1 VNGGALRAPRSRLG
15 LALALAVGAVLF
27 AAVAAR
33 GPAHPLT
40 AMYAWPPA
48 ALPGSAT
55 PARLWYSPLLLTRGT
70 AAELHATIPCS
81 GLAPP
86 LHVGESE
93 ALVLAT
99 MRHPRTGAGLAI
111 ARKGGQL
118 SFRFGGSTFATASLS
133 SNSACTP
140 IALDVR
146 GDQWTLRRSSTQ
158 AETGNFEGQRPGVTG
173 LFSGLDLRAGAQPK
187 IVVTTDPYGAHAS
200 WWQWPLWAAAIALAF
215 AALVA
220 AFGAPLARGPTLARL
235 RSSPQRFSRGLRPVD
250 GLVVLLVGTWWLI
263 GPVLYDDGWVKARQ
277 TNGIIGDGFSNYYT
291 TYGVNLPLDV
301 WTEWLQHWVVA
312 NSNTLIVMRLP
323 TVLLLAAT
331 WIVCRSILTRVLE
344 GTRARAGAEWA
355 LGLAFVLNTF
365 SWGMTLRPEPFVALL
380 LVSVLAIA
388 LRFVERPSGW
398 GLAAAG
404 MLVALALAAHP
415 AGLIAIA
422 PLLAIGPH
430 IVRWVR
436 DQGWTAS
443 AVVVVPVLAIFL
455 TVVTLGSDLHER
467 LSEGRLART
476 AGDATASWRGE
487 LTRYEFSGTE
497 ATTLRHLSIALMLA
511 ALIGYVA
518 RSRRS
523 SKLDVP
529 ALSLALT
536 LILLIATPSKWAWHF
551 GALAG
556 LAALVVAAEIARL
569 RSDGEQLN
577 WPVRPLLAFGL
588 AVLVVSWSLGF
599 TDDWSSGFGLR
610 TLNWT
615 FGFEQ
620 RVTLVRLGLVVF
632 ALVLAGV
639 IAIAFLRDGLAGA
652 LRSPWSMVPW
662 LVPLVVLPLV
672 VFNVVMLAVD
682 AVKTPAW
689 TLAAQNVDSLQGN
702 EGCGLADD
710 TRVAAPWSLQPLRP
724 LGRDTANTEP
734 HWLSAANPPS
744 HPVFSLLGP
753 SNATRLTLPWY
764 QAPGNGRVGFYV
776 LGTNDVDDHVLARW
790 ASGPQSVLAGAW
802 SDIDLTHIDAF
813 QSETIQ
819 WTFIPEGLLPAHTS
833 GQSAVQLGLDSQALP
848 PHALASTGAV
858 SYESTSLS
866 TLFRLQGARPLIWPN
881 LLLYMPCARQPR
893 LDKGVVEVPTVL
905 VAHSGFFPLEF
916 LTSPFHGL
924 VDLYGFRDLSV
935 ADSRVDPQGVTV
947 LWVEKQIPGAA
958 LVRAQTIDS

>member
-1 VNGGALRAPRSRLG
+1 VNGGAVRALRSRLG
-15 LALALAVGAVLF
+15 LALALVVGAVLF
-27 AAVAAR
+27 AGVGAR

-40 AMYAWPPA
+40 ATYAWPPA
-48 ALPGSAT
+48 TLPASAK
-55 PARLWYSPLLLTRGT
+55 PVRLWYSPLLLTRGT
-70 AAELHATIPCS
+70 PAELHATIPCN

-86 LHVGESE
+86 LQAQERES
-93 ALVLAT
+93 LVLAT
-99 MRHPRTGAGLAI
+99 MRHPSTGPGLAI
-111 ARKGGQL
+111 VRKGEQL
-118 SFRFGGSTFATASLS
+118 SFRFGDKTFGTASLARDA
-133 SNSACTP
+133 ACRP
-140 IALDVR
+140 IALDIR
-146 GDQWTLRRSSTQ
+146 GDQWTLQASSQRTENGDF
-158 AETGNFEGQRPGVTG
+158 AGQRPGVTG
-173 LFSGLDLRAGAQPK
+173 LFSGLDLRAGAQPR
-187 IVVTTDPYGAHAS
+187 IVITTDPYGAHAS
-200 WWQWPLWAAAIALAF
+200 WWQWPVWTAAIALAF
-215 AALVA
+215 AALVV
-220 AFGAPLARGPTLARL
+220 AFGAPLARRPALARL
-235 RSSPQRFSRGLRPVD
+235 RGSPRRFVRGLRPVD

-277 TNGIIGDGFSNYYT
+277 TNGLIGDGFSNYYT

-312 NSNTLIVMRLP
+312 SSNTLIVLRLP

-331 WIVCRSILTRVLE
+331 WIVCRNVLTRLLE
-344 GTRARAGAEWA
+344 GTRARTAAEWA
-355 LGLAFVLNTF
+355 LALAFVLNVF

-380 LVSVLAIA
+380 LVSVFAIA
-388 LRFVERPSGW
+388 LRFIEQPSGW
-398 GLAAAG
+398 RLAAAG
-404 MLVALALAAHP
+404 MLVGLALAAHP
-415 AGLIAIA
+415 AGLIAVA

-436 DQGWTAS
+436 DQAWTAS
-443 AVVVVPVLAIFL
+443 VIVVGAVLAIFL

-497 ATTLRHLSIALMLA
+497 ATTLRHLSIALMLS

-523 SKLDVP
+523 AKLDLP
-529 ALSLALT
+529 AMSLAIT

-569 RSDGEQLN
+569 RADGESLN
-577 WPVRPLLAFGL
+577 WPVRPLLAFVL

-620 RVTLVRLGLVVF
+620 RVTLVRLVLVGFAFLFTSLVV
-632 ALVLAGV
+632 
-639 IAIAFLRDGLAGA
+639 IAFLRHGRAGA
-652 LRSPWSMVPW
+652 LRSPWTLVPW

-672 VFNVVMLAVD
+672 VFNIAMLAAD

-689 TLAAQNVDSLQGN
+689 TLAAQSIDSLHGD

-724 LGRDTANTEP
+724 LGHGAASTEP
-734 HWLSAANPPS
+734 RWLSAADPPS
-744 HPVFSLLGP
+744 RPVFDLLGLG
-753 SNATRLTLPWY
+753 NATDLTLPWY
-764 QAPGNGRVGFYV
+764 RVTGNRRIGFYV
-776 LGTNDVDDHVLARW
+776 LGTNDAEDHVLARW
-790 ASGPQSVLAGAW
+790 GTGPQAVSSNGW
-802 SDIDLTHIDAF
+802 SGIDLTHFDAF

-819 WTFIPEGLLPAHTS
+819 WTFVPEGLLPPRAS
-833 GQSAVQLGLDSQALP
+833 GQDAVQLGLNSEALP

-866 TLFRLQGARPLIWPN
+866 TLFRLQGARPLVWPN

-893 LDKGVVEVPTVL
+893 LAKGVVEVPTVL

-935 ADSRVDPQGVTV
+935 ADSRVVPQGVTV
-947 LWVEKQIPGAA
+947 LWVERRIPGAA
-958 LVRAQTIDS
+958 LVPAQTIDS